1 MKSENYFSALRG
13 TYYFEE
19 WTKFMEFLVECLIK
33 EQFPRFD
40 NVQILP
46 MQYDDL
52 FYFVEELIDHILSFF
67 IFNDMKDKANYFFI
81 HVIKQEFSRSLINN
95 NIGRL

>member
-40 NVQILP
+40 NV
-46 MQYDDL
+46 
-52 FYFVEELIDHILSFF
+52 
-67 IFNDMKDKANYFFI
+67 
-81 HVIKQEFSRSLINN
+81 
-95 NIGRL
+95 